1 MRLRVYLAGDV
12 QLLVGDRLV
21 REDRFPG
28 AQGRLVFAMLA
39 AEHDRAVS
47 RDELEAELWPA
58 GPPAA
63 AETALRA
70 VVSKV
75 RTLLGNADMDG
86 SALAHAFGAYR
97 LHLPP
102 DAWIDIRAAADA
114 IHRAEP
120 AVRDGD
126 LREAVGWGRAAA
138 TISSRP
144 FLPSADG
151 PWART
156 WRERLRDIRVRSLDV
171 LATAW
176 LTTGD
181 PAQAARDAEAAIA
194 IEPYREPSYRL
205 LIRALDAMGDRADA
219 LRAYERLR
227 DRLAS
232 DLGSDPSPETQRLH
246 LEVLRAG

>member
-1 MRLRVYLAGDV
+1 MLRIYLTGDV
-12 QLLVGDRLV
+12 TLESSRGYLRQ
-21 REDRFPG
+21 DRFPG
-28 AQGRLVFAMLA
+28 AQGRLVFALLA

-47 RDELEAELWPA
+47 RGEIEAELWPDGA
-58 GPPAA
+58 PAS

-70 VVSKV
+70 IVSKV
-75 RTLLGNADMDG
+75 RRALADTDLDG
-86 SALAHAFGAYR
+86 QALAHAFAAYR

-102 DAWIDIRAAADA
+102 DSWVDVRAAADA

-120 AVRDGD
+120 AIRDGE
-126 LREAVGWGRAAA
+126 LQEAVGWGRAAA

-151 PWART
+151 PWAHA

-181 PAQAARDAEAAIA
+181 AAQAARDAEAAIA

-227 DRLAS
+227 DRLAN
-232 DLGSDPSPETQRLH
+232 DLGSDPSPETQELH
-246 LEVLRAG
+246 LEILRAG